1 MDESNEVT
9 SSSTFQAP
17 ARSGSPRV
25 ARILIVDSHPIVRQG
40 LRRIIEREGD
50 LLVCAEADSVTG
62 ARTAIKETNPH
73 MLIADVSLN
82 QGDGI
87 KLVRDVRTHN
97 PLLPILVLSI
107 HDEAIYAERMLSVG
121 ANGYMTKQATG
132 EQILHALRRV
142 LDGGI
147 SVSDAVATHMI
158 RGALGGMR
166 RRPANPLDR
175 LSNRE
180 LQVLQ
185 LIGKGLSTR
194 ETAHSLNLSIKTIE
208 SHRQRMRSKLNLRS
222 GTQLVRFAI
231 NMLVAENAGATGL
244 PPDAPLAK
252 TIRSEHVESEAV
264 RSS

>member
-1 MDESNEVT
+1 VPAVT
-9 SSSTFQAP
+9 SASTSQAP
-17 ARSGSPRV
+17 ARSGRPRV
-25 ARILIVDSHPIVRQG
+25 ARILIVDNHPIVREG
-40 LRRIIEREGD
+40 LRRIIEHEGD
-50 LLVCAEADSVTG
+50 LEVCAEADGVWG
-62 ARTAIKETNPH
+62 ARTAIKETSPH

-87 KLVRDVRTHN
+87 QLVRDVRAHD
-97 PLLPILVLSI
+97 PLLPILLLSV

-121 ANGYMTKQATG
+121 ANGYMTKQATS

-147 SVSDAVATHMI
+147 YVSDAVATHMI

-166 RRPANPLDR
+166 RRPENPLDR

-185 LIGKGLSTR
+185 LAGMGLSTR
-194 ETAHSLNLSIKTIE
+194 ETAHSLNLGIKTIE
-208 SHRQRMRSKLNLRS
+208 SHRQRIRSKLNLRS

-231 NMLVAENAGATGL
+231 NLLVTENAGATCVN
-244 PPDAPLAK
+244 PDPQDASPL
-252 TIRSEHVESEAV
+252 
-264 RSS
+264 RSSLVTLNRSGA

>member
-9 SSSTFQAP
+9 SSSTSQAP
-17 ARSGSPRV
+17 AGSASPRV

-62 ARTAIKETNPH
+62 ARTAIEETNPH

-121 ANGYMTKQATG
+121 ANGYMTKQATS
-132 EQILHALRRV
+132 EQILLALRRV

-147 SVSDAVATHMI
+147 SISDAVATHM
-158 RGALGGMR
+158 
-166 RRPANPLDR
+166 
-175 LSNRE
+175 
-180 LQVLQ
+180 
-185 LIGKGLSTR
+185 
-194 ETAHSLNLSIKTIE
+194 
-208 SHRQRMRSKLNLRS
+208 LR
-222 GTQLVRFAI
+222 
-231 NMLVAENAGATGL
+231 
-244 PPDAPLAK
+244 
-252 TIRSEHVESEAV
+252 
-264 RSS
+264 

>member
-1 MDESNEVT
+1 MDESNEMT
-9 SSSTFQAP
+9 SESASQAP
-17 ARSGSPRV
+17 ARSGRPRV
-25 ARILIVDSHPIVRQG
+25 ARILIVDNHPIVREG

-50 LLVCAEADSVTG
+50 LLVCAEADSVRG
-62 ARTAIKETNPH
+62 ARTAIKESNPH

-87 KLVRDVRTHN
+87 KLVRDVRAHN

-121 ANGYMTKQATG
+121 ANGYMTKQATS
-132 EQILHALRRV
+132 EQILQALRRV

-147 SVSDAVATHMI
+147 YVSDAVATHMI
-158 RGALGGMR
+158 RGAFGGMR
-166 RRPANPLDR
+166 RRPENPLDR

-185 LIGKGLSTR
+185 MVGMGLSTR

-208 SHRQRMRSKLNLRS
+208 SHRQRIRSKLNLRS

-231 NMLVAENAGATGL
+231 NLLVAENAGATSCVTL
-244 PPDAPLAK
+244 DDSRIA
-252 TIRSEHVESEAV
+252 S
-264 RSS
+264 